1 MRRVHLALALTV
13 VVATAGWALHDP
25 GDGAP
30 ELPNPGYELSGHA
43 RLFYDLGDLDGL
55 LEYLGRWDTDR
66 SAYAQGVRL
75 GAYYRVHDN
84 VKLGAFYRLGFGERH
99 DEDWIESGSDWI
111 WRDTARRPEHTFI
124 LDATPRFLFDFL
136 PGEDWVFQTKVRYA
150 LTYFEQDGPVTM
162 NTLLVRPGLTW
173 FWIRDRE
180 PVLNASLQYAAYLP
194 LDFGEN
200 WWYRHGPYVNLVY
213 HLGPQLM
220 VNASVGRQWIFW
232 TESADFLRVWPD
244 DGYTRNVYSPWTV
257 DAGVILRLAPGRRA
271 AR

>member
-1 MRRVHLALALTV
+1 MRGLTMRRTLLVLVMAV
-13 VVATAGWALHDP
+13 VVATTAASLHDP

-30 ELPNPGYELSGHA
+30 EHPDPGYELSGHA
-43 RLFYDLGDLDGL
+43 RFFYDLGDLDGL
-55 LEYLGRWDTDR
+55 LEYTGRWDTDR

-99 DEDWIESGSDWI
+99 DEDWIESGSDWV
-111 WRDTARRPEHTFI
+111 WRDTSRRPEHTFM
-124 LDATPRFLFDFL
+124 LDATPRFLLDFL

-150 LTYFEQDGPVTM
+150 LTFFDEGGPVTL

-173 FWIRDRE
+173 FRIRDRE
-180 PVLNASLQYAAYLP
+180 PLLNASLQYAAYLP

-200 WWYRHGPYVNLVY
+200 WWYRHGPYVNVVY
-213 HLGPQLM
+213 HLGPELM
-220 VNASVGRQWIFW
+220 LDASVGRQWIFW
-232 TESADFLRVWPD
+232 TESEDFDRVWPNN
-244 DGYTRNVYSPWTV
+244 GYSQPIWSPWTFDV
-257 DAGVILRLAPGRRA
+257 GVIYRYA